1 MTSYDCNYGP
11 FDTWFRAAA
20 NKVTCKKE
28 EIEEGGELKTVCTQ
42 GVAL

>member
-1 MTSYDCNYGP
+1 MDHLIHGFY
-11 FDTWFRAAA
+11 AAIA

-28 EIEEGGELKTVCTQ
+28 ETEEGGELKTVCTQ